1 MNDHDQQISTLISD
15 IYRHWREAIDN
26 IAKSYHFTRT
36 EWQIIGKLSC
46 RGPSLTQSE
55 LCECTGLSGAQLTRA
70 LNRLEKNNITVR
82 QLDPNNRRI
91 NHVSLKNPNAR
102 YIKNIEAINTHI
114 NELITQQLTN
124 QEQKQLI
131 HALQQLQN
139 ITKDLKETLNHTPHT
154 NQEDTSS

>member
-26 IAKSYHFTRT
+26 IAKSYNFTRT

-55 LCECTGLSGAQLTRA
+55 LCEYTGLSGAQLTRA

-82 QLDPNNRRI
+82 RLDPNNRRN
-91 NHVSLKNPNAR
+91 NHVSLNNPKAR
-102 YIKNIEAINTHI
+102 YIKNIESINTQI
-114 NELITQQLTN
+114 NDLITQQLST
-124 QEQKQLI
+124 QQQKQLV
-131 HALQQLQN
+131 HALQKVQN
-139 ITKDLKETLNHTPHT
+139 ITQHLKETLHDTPT
-154 NQEDTSS
+154 